1 MDKIKYISSSF
12 EKIADSQI
20 IKTLKLLDE
29 GATIPFISRYRK
41 EMTGGLDEVEILDI
55 STLSQKFD
63 ELQSRK
69 VSILKSINEQDKL
82 SPELEAQIEACLDI
96 TELEDLY
103 LPFKKK
109 RKTKADIARENGL
122 EPLAKIIMAQNNPNM
137 LYKAESFVDGDKV
150 KSIEDAL
157 EGARNIISEWI
168 NEHIGL
174 RKNLRRIFKNT
185 AFIESKVVKSKI
197 EEAQLY
203 KSYFEWR
210 MKADRA
216 QSHNVLAIFRAESEG
231 FLRVKIDVDKEY
243 ALDTIKRIF
252 IKKGAAD
259 YSQVELAINDAYT
272 RLLKPSLETEL
283 KTELKEKA
291 DDAAINIFK
300 ENLRQLLLSPP
311 LGSKKILAI
320 DPGYRTG
327 CKVVCLDKNG
337 KLLHNETI
345 YPHPPQRETAMAKKK
360 ISSLVNTYSIEFIAI
375 GNGTA
380 ARETESFI
388 RSVRFDR
395 DLKALMVNEDGASVY
410 SASKVAREE
419 FPEYDVTVRGAVSI
433 GRRLM
438 DPLAEYVKIDPKSL
452 GIGQYQHDVD
462 QKKLAESL
470 QQTVDSC
477 VNYVGVNLNTAS
489 KELLSYVSG
498 IGDTIAKNIIQYR
511 NENGEF
517 KERRELK
524 DVSRLG
530 EHAFQQC
537 AGFLRIKN
545 ESNPLENTAVHP
557 ESYHVVENISK
568 ISGKSITELAG
579 NNAVLNK
586 LNPKD
591 FVDEKTGL
599 PTIKDIIEE
608 LKKPGRDPR
617 QDFKIFEFDRN
628 IRSIDDLKVGMIISG
643 IVNNITAFGAFI
655 DLGIKENG
663 LLHKSEIANEF
674 VDDPTKYLKLNDK
687 LELKIV
693 EIDLKRKRIGL
704 SLKQMV

>member
-63 ELQSRK
+63 ELQTRK

-137 LYKAESFVDGDKV
+137 LYKAESFVDGDMV

-197 EEAQLY
+197 EDAQLY
-203 KSYFEWR
+203 KSYFDWR

-320 DPGYRTG
+320 DPGFRTG

-345 YPHPPQRETAMAKKK
+345 YPHPPQREMTMAKKK

-477 VNYVGVNLNTAS
+477 VNFVGVNLNTAS

-524 DVSRLG
+524 NVSRLG

-557 ESYHVVENISK
+557 ESYHVVENIST

-628 IRSIDDLKVGMIISG
+628 IRSIDDLKVGMIIPG

-663 LLHKSEIANEF
+663 LLHKSEIASEF
-674 VDDPTKYLKLNDK
+674 VEDPSKYLKLNDK

-704 SLKQMV
+704 SLKQI

>member
-63 ELQSRK
+63 ELQTRK

-82 SPELEAQIEACLDI
+82 SPVLEAQIETCLDI

-137 LYKAESFVDGDKV
+137 LYKAESFVEGDKV

-197 EEAQLY
+197 EDAQLY

-320 DPGYRTG
+320 DPGFRTG

-345 YPHPPQRETAMAKKK
+345 YPHPPQREMTMAKKK

-477 VNYVGVNLNTAS
+477 VNFVGVNLNTAS

-524 DVSRLG
+524 NVSRLG

-557 ESYHVVENISK
+557 ESYHVVENISM

-579 NNAVLNK
+579 NNAVLSK

-628 IRSIDDLKVGMIISG
+628 IRSIDDLKVGMIIPG

-674 VDDPTKYLKLNDK
+674 VEDPSKYLKLNDK

-704 SLKQMV
+704 SLKQI

>member
-1 MDKIKYISSSF
+1 
-12 EKIADSQI
+12 
-20 IKTLKLLDE
+20 
-29 GATIPFISRYRK
+29 
-41 EMTGGLDEVEILDI
+41 
-55 STLSQKFD
+55 
-63 ELQSRK
+63 
-69 VSILKSINEQDKL
+69 
-82 SPELEAQIEACLDI
+82 
-96 TELEDLY
+96 
-103 LPFKKK
+103 
-109 RKTKADIARENGL
+109 
-122 EPLAKIIMAQNNPNM
+122 
-137 LYKAESFVDGDKV
+137 
-150 KSIEDAL
+150 
-157 EGARNIISEWI
+157 
-168 NEHIGL
+168 
-174 RKNLRRIFKNT
+174 
-185 AFIESKVVKSKI
+185 
-197 EEAQLY
+197 
-203 KSYFEWR
+203 
-210 MKADRA
+210 
-216 QSHNVLAIFRAESEG
+216 
-231 FLRVKIDVDKEY
+231 
-243 ALDTIKRIF
+243 
-252 IKKGAAD
+252 
-259 YSQVELAINDAYT
+259 
-272 RLLKPSLETEL
+272 
-283 KTELKEKA
+283 
-291 DDAAINIFK
+291 
-300 ENLRQLLLSPP
+300 
-311 LGSKKILAI
+311 
-320 DPGYRTG
+320 
-327 CKVVCLDKNG
+327 
-337 KLLHNETI
+337 
-345 YPHPPQRETAMAKKK
+345 
-360 ISSLVNTYSIEFIAI
+360 
-375 GNGTA
+375 
-380 ARETESFI
+380 
-388 RSVRFDR
+388 
-395 DLKALMVNEDGASVY
+395 MVNEDGASVY

-419 FPEYDVTVRGAVSI
+419 FPEYDVTVRGSVSI

-477 VNYVGVNLNTAS
+477 VNFVGVNLNTAS

-517 KERRELK
+517 KERTELK
-524 DVSRLG
+524 NVSRLG

-537 AGFLRIKN
+537 AGFLRIKS

-608 LKKPGRDPR
+608 LKEPGRDPR
-617 QDFKIFEFDRN
+617 QDFKMFEFDRN
-628 IRSIDDLKVGMIISG
+628 IRSIDDLKVGMIIPG